1 MAVLLLAL
9 LVGDVPDFGGV
20 EFVVTT
26 GAFGIVIL
34 IGWTMQ
40 SRRRRIEAFERER
53 LAAERRAAADERL
66 RIAQEM
72 HDVVAHSLGLIAVQ
86 AGVGMHVIDSDP
98 AEAKRSLES
107 ISHGEPVEPGRDPP
121 ASRRDPHGR
130 RCAELHARSRAGR
143 PSPPRGGCDGR
154 GTTGRGADRGRHR
167 WRAARSRTRRVPH
180 RAGSADQLDPPR
192 EREPLGREARQ
203 RRGPAGHRGHR

>member
-1 MAVLLLAL
+1 MVVLLLAL

-40 SRRRRIEAFERER
+40 SRAASHRGLERER
-53 LAAERRAAADERL
+53 WRPSVGAAADERL

-107 ISHGEPVEPGRDPP
+107 ISV
-121 ASRRDPHGR
+121 ASRSSLAEIRRLLGVIRTADGAPSYTPPPVAPSSSLAEDVTAAGLHGAGR
-130 RCAELHARSRAGR
+130 RSKATSMACLPESV
-143 PSPPRGGCDGR
+143 SPRYR
-154 GTTGRGADRGRHR
+154 IVQEAL
-167 WRAARSRTRRVPH
+167 
-180 RAGSADQLDPPR
+180 DQLDPSR
-192 EREPLGREARQ
+192 RRGATRSRARQ